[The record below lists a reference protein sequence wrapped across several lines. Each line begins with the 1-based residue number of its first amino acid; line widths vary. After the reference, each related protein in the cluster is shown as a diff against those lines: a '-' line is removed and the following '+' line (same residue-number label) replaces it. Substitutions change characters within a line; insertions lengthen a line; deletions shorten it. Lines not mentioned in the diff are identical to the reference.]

1 MLINSFTV
9 QSPNVTYTDTHIESK
24 YTCVSRPALYLFHTD
39 ATSCFPGT
47 RTLSSDL
54 KIVAMAAR
62 SGLFIPWSLLS
73 SSRRTVESRS
83 SGMSLSATQRATVS
97 RPNQPILFLCR
108 IMLVGLGGNN
118 GTTLVGGVIANR
130 EGITWKTKEGI
141 RAPDYYGSLT
151 QSSTCRVGTVNGQEI
166 FTPFKALLP
175 MVDPDH
181 IVFDGW
187 DISGM
192 NLADAME
199 RSKVFEWDLQ
209 RQLAPHLRKISP
221 RPGIFDPSF
230 IAANQG
236 SRADNFIKGTKKQQM
251 HRIRADIRDF
261 KEKKSGRQSCCTLD
275 SKHREV

>member
-1 MLINSFTV
+1 MGRRYL
-9 QSPNVTYTDTHIESK
+9 PPSK
-24 YTCVSRPALYLFHTD
+24 
-39 ATSCFPGT
+39 
-47 RTLSSDL
+47 
-54 KIVAMAAR
+54 
-62 SGLFIPWSLLS
+62 
-73 SSRRTVESRS
+73 
-83 SGMSLSATQRATVS
+83 
-97 RPNQPILFLCR
+97 
-108 IMLVGLGGNN
+108 
-118 GTTLVGGVIANR
+118 
-130 EGITWKTKEGI
+130 
-141 RAPDYYGSLT
+141 
-151 QSSTCRVGTVNGQEI
+151 
-166 FTPFKALLP
+166 PFCK

-261 KEKKSGRQSCCTLD
+261 KEKSQVDKVVVLWTANTERYSEIIVGLNDCEGNLGEHQLTQTTQKWLRPPYTPWRVLMKVCLSLMARLRI
-275 SKHREV
+275 HLFPV

>member
-1 MLINSFTV
+1 MVYSMVFRAPLGPPQENIGILCEFPATEISRTSCIPFHSLVLAPVEAVKLTVTRAMLINSFTV

-97 RPNQPILFLCR
+97 RPKPTHSFLCR

-166 FTPFKALLP
+166 FTPFKALLQ
-175 MVDPDH
+175 
-181 IVFDGW
+181 DG
-187 DISGM
+187 
-192 NLADAME
+192 
-199 RSKVFEWDLQ
+199 
-209 RQLAPHLRKISP
+209 
-221 RPGIFDPSF
+221 
-230 IAANQG
+230 
-236 SRADNFIKGTKKQQM
+236 
-251 HRIRADIRDF
+251 
-261 KEKKSGRQSCCTLD
+261 
-275 SKHREV
+275 